1 MSKLLSAAQQAA
13 YEQDGFVFPVD
24 VLGEQEVRDLRG
36 ELENWERDHGGP
48 IDFPEKSKSYLL
60 FHWADQLVHHRRIL
74 DAVEDLI
81 GPDILVY
88 HSTLFLKEARTPAY
102 VRWHQDSTYFY
113 LQPHLHV
120 TAWVALSDA
129 SIQAG
134 CMRALPGSHRW
145 GAFEHDDK
153 PEPLNMIRRGQGI
166 SDRFD
171 HEPGTFMPV
180 QAGQMSL
187 HHTDLVHASGAN
199 DSDDRRIGYA
209 ISYIPA
215 HVRPVG
221 DIQPSALCVRGR
233 SHGRFAEEQRLT
245 TALSPQARR
254 HHEAALALFRA
265 RQDAGFAAPAKTPN
279 PPTPPKPSTP
289 PESQAHQP

>member
-1 MSKLLSAAQQAA
+1 MPHRLTPTQIDA
-13 YEQDGFVFPVD
+13 YERDGFVSPID
-24 VLGEQEVRDLRG
+24 VLTPEEVRSCRA
-36 ELENWERDHGGP
+36 ELEDWEAGRGQP

-60 FHWADQLVHHRRIL
+60 FGWADRLVHHPRVL

-102 VRWHQDSTYFY
+102 VRWHQDSTYFF
-113 LQPHLHV
+113 LEPHLHV

-129 SIQAG
+129 TVEAG

-145 GAFEHDDK
+145 GAFEHDDR
-153 PEPLNMIRRGQGI
+153 PGPMNMIRRGQGI

-171 HEPGTFMPV
+171 HETGTFMPV
-180 QAGQMSL
+180 LAGQMSL

-199 DSDDRRIGYA
+199 DSADRRIGYA

-215 HVRPVG
+215 QVRPTGHVK
-221 DIQPSALCVRGR
+221 PSALCVRGR
-233 SHGRFAEEQRLT
+233 DHGHFVPEQRLGMP
-245 TALSPQARR
+245 LSDEARR
-254 HHEAALALFRA
+254 AHTEALARFRA
-265 RQDAGFAAPAKTPN
+265 LQDAGFAPA
-279 PPTPPKPSTP
+279 
-289 PESQAHQP
+289 

>member
-1 MSKLLSAAQQAA
+1 MPKLLSEAQVQA
-13 YEQDGFVFPVD
+13 YERDGFVFPVD
-24 VLGEQEVRDLRG
+24 VLSAAEVCAYRQELQAWEHARG
-36 ELENWERDHGGP
+36 AA

-60 FHWADQLVHHRRIL
+60 FNWADQLVHHPRIL

-88 HSTLFLKEARTPAY
+88 HSTLFLKEAHTPAF

-120 TAWVALSDA
+120 TAWVALSEA
-129 SIQAG
+129 SVQAG
-134 CMRALPGSHRW
+134 CMQALPGSHRW

-153 PEPLNMIRRGQGI
+153 PEAMNMIRRGQGI
-166 SDRFD
+166 SGRFD
-171 HEPGTFMPV
+171 QVQGQFMPV
-180 QAGQMSL
+180 GAGQMSL
-187 HHTDLVHASGAN
+187 HHTDLVHASGGN

-221 DIQPSALCVRGR
+221 AVRPSALCVRGR
-233 SHGRFAEEQRLT
+233 SHGHFVEEERLREP
-245 TALSPQARR
+245 LSSQAQDSHSR
-254 HHEAALALFRA
+254 ALALFRSL
-265 RQDAGFAAPAKTPN
+265 QDAGFQAPAQET
-279 PPTPPKPSTP
+279 
-289 PESQAHQP
+289 A

>member
-1 MSKLLSAAQQAA
+1 MPKLLSEVQVQA
-13 YEQDGFVFPVD
+13 YERDGFVFPVD
-24 VLGEQEVRDLRG
+24 ALSASEVQAHRQ
-36 ELENWERDHGGP
+36 ELEAWERARGAA

-60 FHWADQLVHHRRIL
+60 FNWADQLVHHPRIL

-88 HSTLFLKEARTPAY
+88 HSTLFLKEAHTPAF

-120 TAWVALSDA
+120 TAWVALSEA
-129 SIQAG
+129 SVQAG
-134 CMRALPGSHRW
+134 CMQVLPGSHRW

-153 PEPLNMIRRGQGI
+153 PEPMNMIRRGQGI
-166 SDRFD
+166 SNRFD
-171 HEPGTFMPV
+171 QAQGQFMPV
-180 QAGQMSL
+180 CAGQMSL
-187 HHTDLVHASGAN
+187 HHTDLVHASGGN

-221 DIQPSALCVRGR
+221 AVRPSALCVRGR
-233 SHGRFAEEQRLT
+233 SHGHFVEEHRLREP
-245 TALSPQARR
+245 LSSQAQDSHTR
-254 HHEAALALFRA
+254 ALALFRSL
-265 RQDAGFAAPAKTPN
+265 QDTGFQVPVQETA
-279 PPTPPKPSTP
+279 
-289 PESQAHQP
+289 

>member
-1 MSKLLSAAQQAA
+1 MPKLLSEAQIQA
-13 YEQDGFVFPVD
+13 YERDGFVFPVD
-24 VLGEQEVRDLRG
+24 VLSASEVYAHRQELQA
-36 ELENWERDHGGP
+36 WERARGAA

-60 FHWADQLVHHRRIL
+60 FNWADQLVHHPRIL

-88 HSTLFLKEARTPAY
+88 HSTLFLKEAQTPAF

-120 TAWVALSDA
+120 TAWVALSEA
-129 SIQAG
+129 SVQAG
-134 CMRALPGSHRW
+134 CMQALPGSHRW

-153 PEPLNMIRRGQGI
+153 PEPMNMIRRGQGI
-166 SDRFD
+166 SGRFD
-171 HEPGTFMPV
+171 QAQGQFMPV
-180 QAGQMSL
+180 GAGQMSL
-187 HHTDLVHASGAN
+187 HHTDLVHASGGN

-221 DIQPSALCVRGR
+221 AVRPSALCVRGR
-233 SHGRFAEEQRLT
+233 SHGHFVEEERLREP
-245 TALSPQARR
+245 LSSQAQDSHSR
-254 HHEAALALFRA
+254 ALALFRSL
-265 RQDAGFAAPAKTPN
+265 QDAGFQAPAQET
-279 PPTPPKPSTP
+279 
-289 PESQAHQP
+289 A